1 LDHRQQG
8 CLWIEVDLAGSYGVD
23 NQSMEVKSLS
33 EINKESNM
41 IPVKD
46 EIATRETPVVNYVL
60 IAINV
65 IVYLFM
71 ALAGPETQ
79 AAIVAKYAMIPA
91 HFADGVT
98 LADLMT
104 IFTSMFM
111 HAGLAHLG
119 GNMLYLWIFGDNVE
133 DRIGHFR
140 YLVFYLVGGVVASLA
155 HLVTNWGSELPTVGA
170 SGAIAAVLGAYLV
183 LFPASRIVTLIPLG
197 NFSRL
202 TTAPAFVF
210 LGLWFI
216 LQLFEGVMTF
226 GGADVS
232 GVAFWAH
239 VGGFVAG
246 MVMVK
251 LISTEARRERP
262 LAW

>member
-1 LDHRQQG
+1 
-8 CLWIEVDLAGSYGVD
+8 
-23 NQSMEVKSLS
+23 
-33 EINKESNM
+33 M
-41 IPVKD
+41 IPIKD
-46 EIATRETPVVNYVL
+46 EITTRETPVVNYVL

-71 ALAGPETQ
+71 ALASPETQ
-79 AAIVAKYAMIPA
+79 EAIIAKYAMIPA

-98 LADLMT
+98 LADVMT

-133 DRIGHFR
+133 DRVGHFG
-140 YLVFYLVGGVVASLA
+140 YPMFYLVGGVVASLT
-155 HLVTNWGSELPTVGA
+155 HLAINWGSELPTVGA

-183 LFPASRIVTLIPLG
+183 LFPASRVVTLIPLG
-197 NFSRL
+197 RFSRL

-210 LGLWFI
+210 LGIWFI
-216 LQLFEGVMTF
+216 VQLFEGVMSF
-226 GGADVS
+226 GGADVA

-246 MVMVK
+246 IVMVK
-251 LISTEARRERP
+251 LMPTEARREKA
-262 LAW
+262 LTW

>member
-1 LDHRQQG
+1 
-8 CLWIEVDLAGSYGVD
+8 
-23 NQSMEVKSLS
+23 
-33 EINKESNM
+33 M
-41 IPVKD
+41 IPVRD
-46 EIATRETPVVNYVL
+46 EITTRETPVVNYVL

-71 ALAGPETQ
+71 ALAAPATQ
-79 AAIVAKYAMIPA
+79 EAIVARFAMIPA
-91 HFADGVT
+91 HFADGVS
-98 LADLMT
+98 LVDVMT

-111 HAGLAHLG
+111 HAGIAHLG

-140 YLVFYLVGGVVASLA
+140 YLMFYLVGGVVASLT
-155 HLVTNWGSELPTVGA
+155 HLATNWGSELPTVGA

-197 NFSRL
+197 RFSHL

-216 LQLFEGVMTF
+216 LQLFEGVTSF
-226 GGADVS
+226 GGADVA

-246 MVMVK
+246 LVMVK
-251 LISTEARRERP
+251 LLSTVARRERA